1 MKILVMESSPPQAR
15 FLQFVG
21 LRNSYAVP
29 QRPDTRHRSLTWRAR
44 TFAPALVATPA
55 ACPAPVCRRMGME
68 ELRRR
73 ILASDMVVFVTPL
86 YYFGMSAQLKT
97 AIDRFY
103 SFNDELSAK
112 HLKTALI
119 AAAWDSNDWTMHDLA
134 GHYQTLCRYL
144 HFNDQA
150 CSRYWLR
157 HRIHDP
163 KQPFPKLAYAL
174 GKSLTE

>member
-1 MKILVMESSPPQAR
+1 
-15 FLQFVG
+15 
-21 LRNSYAVP
+21 
-29 QRPDTRHRSLTWRAR
+29 
-44 TFAPALVATPA
+44 
-55 ACPAPVCRRMGME
+55 ME

-112 HLKTALI
+112 RLKTALI

-144 HFNDQA
+144 HFNDQGMLLGTG
-150 CSRYWLR
+150 CGTVSMTQSSR
-157 HRIHDP
+157 
-163 KQPFPKLAYAL
+163 FPKLAYAL